1 MQESAFL
8 VTSAC
13 VLMTGMVFAS
23 KGFQPGVCAYVRVG
37 WGDWGTRSLRA
48 PPSRA
53 CCRVACASAHA
64 GTIGYVLLNI
74 VAAAGIVGS
83 TLVFMSLLVFE
94 IYRSIK
100 FARVHDVA
108 RQVEEEAVEVPTIT
122 HCTQ

>member
-1 MQESAFL
+1 
-8 VTSAC
+8 
-13 VLMTGMVFAS
+13 
-23 KGFQPGVCAYVRVG
+23 
-37 WGDWGTRSLRA
+37 
-48 PPSRA
+48 
-53 CCRVACASAHA
+53 
-64 GTIGYVLLNI
+64 VLLNI

>member
-1 MQESAFL
+1 MCVWGGVAGGPDLCVQE
-8 VTSAC
+8 
-13 VLMTGMVFAS
+13 
-23 KGFQPGVCAYVRVG
+23 
-37 WGDWGTRSLRA
+37 
-48 PPSRA
+48 PSRT
-53 CCRVACASAHA
+53 CCHAVCVSAHA

-108 RQVEEEAVEVPTIT
+108 RQVEEEAVEVPTT
-122 HCTQ
+122 TQLGSLFMAHARPTALWAVVDDGRCPALTALPV